1 MSTQIPL
8 ITGDSVTLRQEILQV
23 ADRDFLRYLIGNDT
37 LRTRQIM
44 NKLREIFKNSR
55 RYWSITIII
64 PMLVIGTTAAV
75 CILQHQQTCILVPK
89 FLLFSCVS
97 VFPSEKVVVAVFPSF
112 LCFRMFSRYF
122 WCCATRGN

>member
-44 NKLREIFKNSR
+44 NKLREIFKPSR

-64 PMLVIGTTAAV
+64 SRFSHWYNVYLAAV
-75 CILQHQQTCILVPK
+75 CTLK
-89 FLLFSCVS
+89 GARYD
-97 VFPSEKVVVAVFPSF
+97 SEN
-112 LCFRMFSRYF
+112 
-122 WCCATRGN
+122 T